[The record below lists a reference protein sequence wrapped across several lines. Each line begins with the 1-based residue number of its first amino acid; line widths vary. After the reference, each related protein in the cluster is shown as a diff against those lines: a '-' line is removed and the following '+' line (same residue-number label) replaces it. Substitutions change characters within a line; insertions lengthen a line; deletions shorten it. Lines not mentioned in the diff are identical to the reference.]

1 MLVLT
6 RKLQEQIRI
15 GENITITILRVKGNT
30 VRVGIEA
37 PRQIRVLRGE
47 LPPEKSPASP
57 PLLSRIEIVSQS
69 AGEESSSTDDGAA
82 SEEPI
87 VGPLVGGRCEVF
99 QAAEAATAVQTA

>member
-30 VRVGIEA
+30 VRVGIDA

-47 LPPEKSPASP
+47 LPPEDNSSP

-69 AGEESSSTDDGAA
+69 ADEASPSTDDGTATEDPA
-82 SEEPI
+82 
-87 VGPLVGGRCEVF
+87 VGPLSAFRREVF
-99 QAAEAATAVQTA
+99 LAASAATNVQTV